1 MAIALYIFYL
11 NIEKQARTV
20 PVISGLKQNKGDS
33 MQRPLDVLGSSQD
46 KKVIIQLKSGGKIT
60 GTLRAFDSHINV
72 WLDDAGTEDKD
83 NSLKLGKVLVRGDN
97 IVLISPEK

>member
-1 MAIALYIFYL
+1 LIF
-11 NIEKQARTV
+11 K
-20 PVISGLKQNKGDS
+20 GKGDL

-46 KKVIIQLKSGGKIT
+46 KKVIIQLKSGSKIT

-72 WLDDAGTEDKD
+72 WLDDATTEDKEG
-83 NSLKLGKVLVRGDN
+83 STKLGKVLVRGDN